1 MRTLPL
7 IINSKAQEWLCWTHG
22 STQLQNTRSCCWTHS
37 QMESEVRHRK
47 WWGDGNNTGNTKQ
60 LYRAESTYNLLLPRH
75 CNQKSSIQLV
85 HTAKPATTAWNW
97 SGMKW
102 DWRRVTT
109 GPKIYEKVTPYNFG
123 KSYVSFEIYAK
134 AHGGNI
140 KTTVMLISTVLSARI
155 TTYPTMWSMHTIKL
169 GEQKTILGSLW

>member
-1 MRTLPL
+1 
-7 IINSKAQEWLCWTHG
+7 
-22 STQLQNTRSCCWTHS
+22 
-37 QMESEVRHRK
+37 
-47 WWGDGNNTGNTKQ
+47 
-60 LYRAESTYNLLLPRH
+60 
-75 CNQKSSIQLV
+75 
-85 HTAKPATTAWNW
+85 
-97 SGMKW
+97 
-102 DWRRVTT
+102 VTT

-169 GEQKTILGSLW
+169 GEQKTILGSL